1 MEVGIGLNAANFI
14 LLLGLD
20 GKNHPKF
27 DSRFSPESSHGGKLE
42 DDLNSCLGP
51 EGNFSGKNLTL
62 PKTPYLLPQNHF
74 TKPSLQ
80 PPEVLSNLD
89 TAEKRSKFGGFVTMA
104 HTKPDSFMEFEG
116 APHRE
121 IHQLS
126 NEKKVPGCLGSIGDY
141 TPNYVGILMEFEGAA
156 LLSIHQGFSG
166 GQMDS
171 AFSDLIATKGF
182 PQQR

>member
-62 PKTPYLLPQNHF
+62 PKTPYLLPQNHA

-80 PPEVLSNLD
+80 PPKVLSNLD

-116 APHRE
+116 A
-121 IHQLS
+121 
-126 NEKKVPGCLGSIGDY
+126 
-141 TPNYVGILMEFEGAA
+141 A

-171 AFSDLIATKGF
+171 SERPYSDQRFPPTKVVEV
-182 PQQR
+182 